1 MLLLTRKEGE
11 SLIIEVEG
19 LQEPIEIKV
28 VDINN
33 QVRVGVTAPKA
44 CKIWR
49 EELYQ
54 TIQANKQAA
63 APAELP
69 KANLKSM
76 VKKLSDGANDK

>member
-1 MLLLTRKEGE
+1 MV
-11 SLIIEVEG
+11 IEVDG
-19 LQEPIEIKV
+19 LKEPIELKI

-33 QVRVGVTAPKA
+33 QVRVGVTAPKE

-63 APAELP
+63 TATDMT

-76 VKKLSDGANDK
+76 VAKLK

>member
-11 SLIIEVEG
+11 SLVIEIEG
-19 LQEPIEIKV
+19 LKEPIELKI

-33 QVRVGVTAPKA
+33 QVRVGVTAPKE

-63 APAELP
+63 TVSTSLP

-76 VKKLSDGANDK
+76 VQKLNK

>member
-11 SLIIEVEG
+11 SLIIEIEG
-19 LQEPIEIKV
+19 LKEPVELKI

-33 QVRVGVTAPKA
+33 QVRVGVTAPKE

-54 TIQANKQAA
+54 TIQANRQAVS
-63 APAELP
+63 PALP
-69 KANLKSM
+69 KDNLKSM
-76 VKKLSDGANDK
+76 VKKLNK

>member
-19 LQEPIEIKV
+19 LKEPIELKI

-33 QVRVGVTAPKA
+33 QVRVGVTAPDE

-54 TIQANKQAA
+54 TIQTNKQAA
-63 APAELP
+63 SGDLGKEG
-69 KANLKSM
+69 LKSII
-76 VKKLSDGANDK
+76 KKINK

>member
-11 SLIIEVEG
+11 SLVIEVEG
-19 LQEPIEIKV
+19 LKEPIELKI

-33 QVRVGVTAPKA
+33 QVRVGVTAPKE

-63 APAELP
+63 TVTATLP
-69 KANLKSM
+69 KTNLKSM
-76 VKKLSDGANDK
+76 VAKLSK

>member
-19 LQEPIEIKV
+19 LKEPIELKV

-33 QVRVGVTAPKA
+33 QVKIGVTAPKE

-54 TIQANKQAA
+54 TIQANRQAA
-63 APAELP
+63 VHELP
-69 KANLKSM
+69 KDNIKSIM
-76 VKKLSDGANDK
+76 MKLNK

>member
-19 LQEPIEIKV
+19 LKEPIELKI

-33 QVRVGVTAPKA
+33 QVRVGITAPKE

-49 EELYQ
+49 EVLYQ
-54 TIQANKQAA
+54 TMQANKQSATVNA
-63 APAELP
+63 TLP

-76 VKKLSDGANDK
+76 VQKLNK

>member
-19 LQEPIEIKV
+19 LKEPIELKI

-33 QVRVGVTAPKA
+33 QVRIGVTAPKE

-63 APAELP
+63 ASVPAMP

-76 VKKLSDGANDK
+76 VQKLNK

>member
-19 LQEPIEIKV
+19 LKEPIELKV

-33 QVRVGVTAPKA
+33 QVRIGVTASKE

-63 APAELP
+63 TVTSALP

-76 VKKLSDGANDK
+76 VQKLNK

>member
-1 MLLLTRKEGE
+1 MLLLTRKQGE
-11 SLIIEVEG
+11 SLVIEVEG
-19 LQEPIEIKV
+19 LKEPIEIKI

-33 QVRVGVTAPKA
+33 QIKVGVTAPKN

-63 APAELP
+63 TVSAALP

-76 VKKLSDGANDK
+76 VQKLNK

>member
-19 LQEPIEIKV
+19 LKEPIELKI

-33 QVRVGVTAPKA
+33 QVRVGVTAPKE

-63 APAELP
+63 TVATSLP

-76 VKKLSDGANDK
+76 VEKLNK

>member
-19 LQEPIEIKV
+19 LKEPIELKI

-33 QVRVGVTAPKA
+33 QVRVGVTAPKE

-63 APAELP
+63 TVTATLP
-69 KANLKSM
+69 KTNLKSM
-76 VKKLSDGANDK
+76 VAKLNK

>member
-19 LQEPIEIKV
+19 LKETIELKI

-33 QVRVGVTAPKA
+33 QVRVGVTAPKE

-63 APAELP
+63 TVATSLP

-76 VKKLSDGANDK
+76 VEKLNK

>member
-19 LQEPIEIKV
+19 LSEQIEIKI

-33 QVRVGVTAPKA
+33 QVRVGVTAPKN

-54 TIQANKQAA
+54 TIQTNKQAA
-63 APAELP
+63 ISTTALP
-69 KANLKSM
+69 KSNLKSM
-76 VKKLSDGANDK
+76 VQKLNK

>member
-11 SLIIEVEG
+11 SLVIEIEG
-19 LQEPIEIKV
+19 LKEPIELKI

-33 QVRVGVTAPKA
+33 QVRVGVTAPKE

-49 EELYQ
+49 DELYQ

-63 APAELP
+63 TVSTSLP

-76 VKKLSDGANDK
+76 VQKLNK

>member
-19 LQEPIEIKV
+19 LKEPIELKI

-33 QVRVGVTAPKA
+33 QVRVGVTAPKD

-63 APAELP
+63 ATTTDLP

-76 VKKLSDGANDK
+76 MAKLK

>member
-19 LQEPIEIKV
+19 LKEPIELKI

-33 QVRVGVTAPKA
+33 QVRVGVTAPKE

-54 TIQANKQAA
+54 TIKANKQAA
-63 APAELP
+63 TVSASLP

-76 VKKLSDGANDK
+76 VEKLNK

>member
-19 LQEPIEIKV
+19 LKEPIELKI

-33 QVRVGVTAPKA
+33 QVRVGVTAPKE

-54 TIQANKQAA
+54 TIQLNKQAA
-63 APAELP
+63 ATSTEMP

-76 VKKLSDGANDK
+76 MAKLK

>member
-19 LQEPIEIKV
+19 LKEPIELKI

-33 QVRVGVTAPKA
+33 QVRVGVTAPKE
-44 CKIWR
+44 CNIWR

-63 APAELP
+63 ASVPVMP

-76 VKKLSDGANDK
+76 VQKLNK

>member
-19 LQEPIEIKV
+19 LKEPIELKI

-33 QVRVGVTAPKA
+33 QVRVGVTAPKE

-63 APAELP
+63 SRAEMP
-69 KANLKSM
+69 KADLKSM
-76 VKKLSDGANDK
+76 MQKLNK

>member
-1 MLLLTRKEGE
+1 
-11 SLIIEVEG
+11 VC
-19 LQEPIEIKV
+19 
-28 VDINN
+28 
-33 QVRVGVTAPKA
+33 VTAPKE

-63 APAELP
+63 ESVPVMP

-76 VKKLSDGANDK
+76 VQKLNK

>member
-11 SLIIEVEG
+11 SLVIEVEG
-19 LQEPIEIKV
+19 LSEPIELKI

-33 QVRVGVTAPKA
+33 QVRIGVTAPKN

-49 EELYQ
+49 EELFQ

-63 APAELP
+63 SGDLP
-69 KANLKSM
+69 KENLKSII
-76 VKKLSDGANDK
+76 KKISK

>member
-19 LQEPIEIKV
+19 LKEPIELKI

-33 QVRVGVTAPKA
+33 QVRVGVTAPTE

-63 APAELP
+63 TVAITLP

-76 VKKLSDGANDK
+76 VEKLNK

>member
-19 LQEPIEIKV
+19 LKEPIKV
-28 VDINN
+28 KIVDINN
-33 QVRVGVTAPKA
+33 QVRVGVTAPKE

-63 APAELP
+63 VATTDVP

-76 VKKLSDGANDK
+76 MEKLK

>member
-11 SLIIEVEG
+11 SLVIEIEG
-19 LQEPIEIKV
+19 LKEPIELKI

-33 QVRVGVTAPKA
+33 QVRVGVTAPKE

-63 APAELP
+63 TVSTSLP

-76 VKKLSDGANDK
+76 VQKLNKWK

>member
-1 MLLLTRKEGE
+1 MEPNDIK
-11 SLIIEVEG
+11 
-19 LQEPIEIKV
+19 EPIELKI

-33 QVRVGVTAPKA
+33 QVRVGVTAPKE

-63 APAELP
+63 TVAITLP
-69 KANLKSM
+69 KANLKSL
-76 VKKLSDGANDK
+76 VEKLNK

>member
-19 LQEPIEIKV
+19 LKEPIELKI

-33 QVRVGVTAPKA
+33 QVRVGVTAPKE

-54 TIQANKQAA
+54 TIQANKQSATVSA
-63 APAELP
+63 TLP

-76 VKKLSDGANDK
+76 VQKLNK

>member
-19 LQEPIEIKV
+19 LKEPIELKI

-33 QVRVGVTAPKA
+33 QVRVGVTAPKE

-63 APAELP
+63 TVTATLP
-69 KANLKSM
+69 KTNLKSM
-76 VKKLSDGANDK
+76 VAKLSK

>member
-1 MLLLTRKEGE
+1 MLLLTRKDGE

-19 LQEPIEIKV
+19 LSEPIELKI

-54 TIQANKQAA
+54 TIQTNKQAA
-63 APAELP
+63 SRTEAP
-69 KANLKSM
+69 KADLKSM
-76 VKKLSDGANDK
+76 MQKFNK

>member
-19 LQEPIEIKV
+19 LKEPIELKI

-33 QVRVGVTAPKA
+33 QVRVGVTAPKE

-49 EELYQ
+49 EELYK
-54 TIQANKQAA
+54 TIQENRQAA
-63 APAELP
+63 IATPQLP
-69 KANLKSM
+69 KESLKSM
-76 VKKLSDGANDK
+76 MQKINK

>member
-19 LQEPIEIKV
+19 LNEPIEIKV

-33 QVRVGVTAPKA
+33 QVRVGVTAPKN

-63 APAELP
+63 APAELQ

-76 VKKLSDGANDK
+76 VQKLNK

>member
-19 LQEPIEIKV
+19 LKEHIELKI

-33 QVRVGVTAPKA
+33 QVRVGVTAPKN

-63 APAELP
+63 AATTDVP
-69 KANLKSM
+69 KENLKSM
-76 VKKLSDGANDK
+76 MAKLK

>member
-11 SLIIEVEG
+11 SLVIEIEG
-19 LQEPIEIKV
+19 LKEPIELKI

-33 QVRVGVTAPKA
+33 QVRVGVTAPKE

-63 APAELP
+63 TVSTALP

-76 VKKLSDGANDK
+76 VAKLNK